1 MTNSRRSEPHRIVI
15 LNVDRI
21 CGEALRE
28 LTIGVFPA
36 ARIRLATSIR
46 AVASLPSHGF
56 DVLIT
61 GLAVSGEGDAL
72 DFLAAH
78 VAGAAR
84 RVLVVTPQLDARTL
98 MGLRALGIPGV
109 FDAANE
115 IPAQF
120 CSALEAVADGRHY
133 WSRSALQRMQ
143 ANRGAG
149 HAMIA
154 HLTVLEQLGLSI
166 LGDGRDDETAARD
179 LALSVHTVATVRR
192 DLHRK
197 LGVRHRGELVRV
209 AAESGFVR
217 FTESGTVRP
226 GFALLNADYQ
236 LHARKMAIHRARRS
250 QPAAATTVPFPP
262 SWEPVHAASA

>member
-1 MTNSRRSEPHRIVI
+1 MTKPRRTEPHRIVI

-21 CGEALRE
+21 YAEALRD
-28 LTIGVFPA
+28 LAFGIFPA
-36 ARIRLATSIR
+36 AKIRLGTSLR
-46 AVASLPSHGF
+46 AVASLPPTGF

-61 GLAVSGEGDAL
+61 GLAAAGEGDAL
-72 DFLAAH
+72 DFLAGH
-78 VAGAAR
+78 MAGAAR
-84 RVLVVTPQLDARTL
+84 RVLVVTAQLDARTL
-98 MGLRALGIPGV
+98 MVLRALSVPGV

-120 CSALEAVADGRHY
+120 ASALEAVADGRHY

-143 ANRGAG
+143 VTRGAG
-149 HAMIA
+149 PAMIA
-154 HLTVLEQLGLSI
+154 RLTVLEQLGLSI
-166 LGDGRDDETAARD
+166 LGDGRDDQTAARD
-179 LALSVHTVATVRR
+179 LALSVYTVATVRR

-197 LGVRHRGELVRV
+197 LGVRHRGELMRV
-209 AAESGFVR
+209 AAENGFVR

-236 LHARKMAIHRARRS
+236 LHARKFAIHRARH
-250 QPAAATTVPFPP
+250 QPPAAATVPFPP